1 MPYNLHLIVGR
12 HDGGGNHP
20 RKVEKF
26 DANTTSIPVLD
37 NKCKT
42 NLLNEEIIE
51 KRKTSSAAG
60 LVNTD
65 KIVYEI
71 SDANKR

>member
-1 MPYNLHLIVGR
+1 MLVGR

-20 RKVEKF
+20 MKVEKF
-26 DANTTSIPVLD
+26 DTSSIAVLD

-42 NLLNEEIIE
+42 NLLNEELVK
-51 KRKTSSAAG
+51 KRIPPTTRTSSAAG